1 MANQYLIAAAAPAR
15 AITAKLY
22 DEDVVLVDT
31 AIDVSETVAN
41 TGAYTITFTNA
52 TELSGSYRLI
62 MIDDVTGYGIA
73 QYNAVLTG
81 TTSEV
86 VQAYE
91 YTASGSGAATEAKQ
105 DQILAAISPITT
117 VYTPQ
122 LTEDTLTLVRGDAY
136 DGVANNGLSWT
147 SSKDVSGYPVN
158 FTIRDSQDVIVMDTS
173 TAGVDTGGSI
183 GNTLSVTLSS
193 AATDLLDPLKS
204 IYTFDVEV
212 EFSATS
218 RWTAVKGTLCVEQ
231 DVSRD

>member
-31 AIDVSETVAN
+31 AIDVTETVAN

-73 QYNAVLTG
+73 QYKAVLTG
-81 TTSEV
+81 TASEV

-91 YTASGSGAATEAKQ
+91 YTASGVGAATEAKQ
-105 DQILAAISPITT
+105 DTIIASITPIAT

-122 LTEDTLTLVRGDAY
+122 LTESTIALIRGDAY
-136 DGVANNGLSWT
+136 DGISNAKLAWT
-147 SSKDVSGYPVN
+147 PTKNIDAATGFN
-158 FTIRDSQDVIVMDTS
+158 FTIRDSKDVVILDQD
-173 TAGVDTGGSI
+173 TAGVTVTGSGTTI
-183 GNTLSVTLSS
+183 EVELLV
-193 AATDLLDPLKS
+193 AATELLDPAGT

-212 EFSATS
+212 VFSATS
-218 RWTAVKGTLCVEQ
+218 HWTISKGLVSITK
-231 DVSRD
+231 DVSRG

>member
-1 MANQYLIAAAAPAR
+1 MPNQYLIAAAAPAR

-91 YTASGSGAATEAKQ
+91 YMGFIMEK
-105 DQILAAISPITT
+105 
-117 VYTPQ
+117 
-122 LTEDTLTLVRGDAY
+122 E
-136 DGVANNGLSWT
+136 
-147 SSKDVSGYPVN
+147 SSK
-158 FTIRDSQDVIVMDTS
+158 
-173 TAGVDTGGSI
+173 
-183 GNTLSVTLSS
+183 
-193 AATDLLDPLKS
+193 
-204 IYTFDVEV
+204 
-212 EFSATS
+212 ATS
-218 RWTAVKGTLCVEQ
+218 EALIFLTTYRK
-231 DVSRD
+231 RK

>member
-31 AIDVSETVAN
+31 AIDVTETVAN
-41 TGAYTITFTNA
+41 TGAYTITFLNTP
-52 TELSGSYRLI
+52 ELSGSYRLI

-73 QYNAVLTG
+73 QYNAVFAG
-81 TTSEV
+81 TASEV

-105 DQILAAISPITT
+105 DTIIAAISPLTT

-136 DGVANNGLSWT
+136 DGVANNALTWS
-147 SSKDVSGYPVN
+147 SSKDISGYTVN
-158 FTIRDSQDVIVMDTS
+158 FTIRDSQDVIVMDNT
-173 TAGVDTGGSI
+173 TTGVDTSGSV
-183 GNTLSVTLSS
+183 GNTLSVSLSS

-231 DVSRD
+231 DVTRD

>member
-73 QYNAVLTG
+73 QYSAVFSG
-81 TTSEV
+81 TASEV

-91 YTASGSGAATEAKQ
+91 YTAIGVGAATEAKQ
-105 DQILAAISPITT
+105 DQIIASITPITT

-122 LTEDTLTLVRGDAY
+122 HTEDTLTLVRGDAY
-136 DGVANNGLSWT
+136 DGVANNVLTWS
-147 SSKDVSGYPVN
+147 SSKDVSGYSVN
-158 FTIRDSQDVIVMDTS
+158 IHRS
-173 TAGVDTGGSI
+173 
-183 GNTLSVTLSS
+183 
-193 AATDLLDPLKS
+193 
-204 IYTFDVEV
+204 
-212 EFSATS
+212 
-218 RWTAVKGTLCVEQ
+218 
-231 DVSRD
+231 